1 MVKVYTRLKVNPTFS
16 ASNSTELQDFGFF
29 SSELN
34 RGGVTYRVT
43 FKLDGKMLKVEN
55 GTFNKKGESIDHWTD
70 VNSNTFEKAAARIS
84 AYWEIFLD
92 KDDRIWQK
100 LAEKLFPNDKDTVT
114 KLANSSSYIKADEY
128 WSIAN
133 IAMSKAHTALH
144 KKDGKTNQ
152 AIVKITKGCSPKINS
167 TLRSERSPARKEALM
182 KTLEGNTCPFSII
195 DQYNHGAKFDK
206 NLWVELHHQH
216 RVGDYEKYI
225 VKSASIWS
233 VDPDLL
239 RAIMYMETTHGYYD
253 EGFSLLADAI
263 PNQKIKRTLHKSVL
277 PMNINYAYWGSFFG
291 TREQLKDPEFNI
303 MQGAKM
309 FSFLE
314 KHLDDNY
321 SVSKIATLYNDH
333 AEIHVTEYGA
343 RVNSIY
349 KEKPWL
355 NPATDPNDKYF
366 ELGP

>member
-43 FKLDGKMLKVEN
+43 FKLDGKMLKIEN
-55 GTFNKKGESIDHWTD
+55 GAFNKKGESIDHWTD

-195 DQYNHGAKFDK
+195 DQYNEGA
-206 NLWVELHHQH
+206 NLTKPSTELHNQN
-216 RVGDYEKYI
+216 RVQKYDVYI
-225 VKSASIWS
+225 LEAASHWN
-233 VDPDLL
+233 VDPDLI

-253 EGFSLLADAI
+253 KITSPIVDVL
-263 PNQKIKRTLHKSVL
+263 PTQKQLHKSVL
-277 PMNINYAYWGSFFG
+277 PMNINYYYWGNFVG
-291 TREQLKDPEFNI
+291 TREKLKEPRFNI
-303 MQGAKM
+303 FQGAKM
-309 FSFLE
+309 LFLLE
-314 KHLDDNY
+314 QHLEDNY
-321 SVSKIATLYNDH
+321 SVAKIATLYNDH
-333 AEIHVTEYGA
+333 AETSVTKYGA
-343 RVNSIY
+343 RVRSIY
-349 KEKPWL
+349 VQRLWELPFIPS
-355 NPATDPNDKYF
+355 PAHFPPPLIPED
-366 ELGP
+366 